1 MKILTGYAH
10 PSQGQ
15 IGRDCPSVPYLFTEG
30 HALEQ
35 ALQGRIKTIEVVS
48 GP

>member
-15 IGRDCPSVPYLFTEG
+15 IGRDCPSGLYLFTVG

-35 ALQGRIKTIEVVS
+35 ALQGRIETIEAVT